1 MRQKPHFFNFIK
13 NVPLLPLLI
22 FVDPAYQYIVYE
34 FLPGATT
41 YSRKNKRDMLNLV
54 VKNLINHY
62 QSVASTNGWGW
73 KDDLSVSW
81 QDFLLKGILESE
93 TTLEEHLD
101 IEDMKLVQ
109 RLAESSNRIPSK
121 GPFLLHGDCG
131 VHNFVFKGGSLSG
144 VIDPTPVL
152 GEPLYD
158 LLYAFCSITE

>member
-1 MRQKPHFFNFIK
+1 
-13 NVPLLPLLI
+13 
-22 FVDPAYQYIVYE
+22 
-34 FLPGATT
+34 
-41 YSRKNKRDMLNLV
+41 
-54 VKNLINHY
+54 
-62 QSVASTNGWGW
+62 
-73 KDDLSVSW
+73 
-81 QDFLLKGILESE
+81 
-93 TTLEEHLD
+93 
-101 IEDMKLVQ
+101 MKLVQ